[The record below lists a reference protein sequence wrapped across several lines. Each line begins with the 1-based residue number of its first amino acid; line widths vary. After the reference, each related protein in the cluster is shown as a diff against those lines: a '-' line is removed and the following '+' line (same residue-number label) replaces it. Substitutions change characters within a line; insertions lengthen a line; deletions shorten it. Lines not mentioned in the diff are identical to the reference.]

1 MKSIQGQVI
10 EPGKMANWIAA
21 PTKGIDG
28 KPLAYEYV
36 RLA

>member
-1 MKSIQGQVI
+1 MRPVR
-10 EPGKMANWIAA
+10 EPGLMANWIAA

-28 KPLAYEYV
+28 KPLDYEYV

>member
-1 MKSIQGQVI
+1 VPCT

-21 PTKGIDG
+21 PRKGINGNEID
-28 KPLAYEYV
+28 YEYV